1 MKQLTKEDVKS
12 TLQKLSPEEL
22 RYYKE
27 LNSVLS
33 QPLSEANASDIKSTI
48 DGIVKGWKGWSS
60 AMLMAMMMNSNI
72 AKAINTYS
80 PETYKAI
87 NTELATDTTSTS
99 STVVATPGTVKS
111 ISFNESFES
120 GKATL
125 ANKAELVKSIS
136 ELKDWMK
143 GKEISNFKLVIT
155 AGESQV
161 TNQKGFEQKGS
172 LAQARAKAVEDV
184 IGKLGFSKIDIQT
197 KVGTTPYEKGNDIN
211 DPKYKAEQFV
221 TVNIVVDNDICSM
234 PPASGG
240 GKTGVATNDYI
251 TYTTYVSGKGELVL
265 SSGQVPDRLV
275 ILDANGNVKEDTGYV
290 TTQASKYKDWK
301 YTPAYVLELTK
312 VYLSKSKA
320 TKGSKIK
327 IITVKDYNDLL
338 AQLKTNPTQTNIA
351 FTGSEIGPALVEMR
365 KLIEKGQKQFVIY
378 DIGTQAATLNFD
390 QNKGDVQAMV
400 FSPIGKTDFG
410 VTGNCR

>member
-143 GKEISNFKLVIT
+143 GKDVNNFKLVIT

-221 TVNIVVDNDICSM
+221 TVNIIVDNDICSM
-234 PPASGG
+234 PAASGG
-240 GKTGVATNDYI
+240 GKTGTAANDYI
-251 TYTTYVSGKGELVL
+251 TYNTYVSGKGELVL

-275 ILDANGNVKEDTGYV
+275 VLDANGNVKEDSGYI
-290 TTQASKYKDWK
+290 TTEASKYKDWK
-301 YTPAYVLELTK
+301 YTPMYVLELTRVHK
-312 VYLSKSKA
+312 ANSKA
-320 TKGSKIK
+320 VAGSKIK
-327 IITVKDYNDLL
+327 TITVKDSNDLRR
-338 AQLKTNPTQTNIA
+338 QLLNNPNSTSYQKLGNEIA
-351 FTGSEIGPALVEMR
+351 PALAEMDQM
-365 KLIEKGQKQFVIY
+365 IAKGQTEFVIY
-378 DIGTQAATLNFD
+378 DLGTKASVVSFD
-390 QNKGDVQAMV
+390 QSKGEVQAV
-400 FSPIGKTDFG
+400 VYSPVGKTDFG
-410 VTGNCR
+410 VTGNCH